1 MKSKKGHMVWLKR
14 DLVKKN
20 MITKNVT
27 AASEIL
33 IYNILPS
40 NTKYLSIL
48 NLFISILKVK
58 YNGNENERCFNSC

>member
-58 YNGNENERCFNSC
+58 YNGNKNERCFNSC